1 MRVAVTGSTGLVGRA
16 LVRALQARGDEVL
29 PVQRHTELSAPPGSC
44 LWNPD
49 GPPGATSLPDGE
61 QAVDAVVHL
70 AGAPIAAKRWSDS
83 YKRILSSSRI
93 EGSRVLVDAIGRLSN
108 PPRTVVSASALS
120 VYGEDSDRILEE
132 SMFTEQQVRDEVTEP
147 RGPGTG
153 FLTTLARGW
162 EREVYRAR
170 DHGVDRVVTFRI
182 GLALDPAGGALGKML
197 PLFKLGLGG
206 TLGNG
211 RQWMSWIL
219 LDDLVRALL
228 FALDEPGLD
237 GPANLISP
245 TPCTNR
251 EFTRALAKVLRRPA
265 FFPAPA
271 PMLRLLVSGFADEGL
286 LVSNRAVPAA
296 LQEAGFEFTA
306 ADLED
311 ALRTAILM

>member
-1 MRVAVTGSTGLVGRA
+1 MGSA
-16 LVRALQARGDEVL
+16 LVRALEARGDEVL
-29 PVQRHTELSAPPGSC
+29 TVQRHKEDTAPTGSC

-49 GPPGATSLPDGE
+49 GPPGATSLPDGAD
-61 QAVDAVVHL
+61 AVDAIVHL
-70 AGAPIAAKRWSDS
+70 AGAPIAAKRWSES

-93 EGSRVLVDAIGRLSN
+93 EGSRVLVDAIGRLKN
-108 PPRTVVSASALS
+108 PPRTIVSASALS

-132 SMFTEQQVRDEVTEP
+132 GLFTEQQVRDGVTEP
-147 RGPGTG
+147 AGAGTG
-153 FLTTLARGW
+153 FLTELARGW

-237 GPANLISP
+237 GPANMISP

-251 EFTRALAKVLRRPA
+251 DFTRALAKVLRRPA
-265 FFPAPA
+265 IFPAPA

-286 LVSNRAVPAA
+286 LVSNRAVPKA
-296 LQEAGFEFTA
+296 LQEAGFEFHA
-306 ADLED
+306 VDLED
-311 ALRTAILM
+311 ALRTAIPK